1 MVAKVTGSRCS
12 SSGAKERA
20 GERLSKNDRQPRN
33 QPHVIRIR
41 EDRNRRIPIH
51 EDGASGGSCV
61 APHQLESVNVHPPGV
76 RALPRPSERDAVTTS
91 VDQE

>member
-41 EDRNRRIPIH
+41 EDRNRRIRFTKTEQA
-51 EDGASGGSCV
+51 ED
-61 APHQLESVNVHPPGV
+61 
-76 RALPRPSERDAVTTS
+76 RALLRTS
-91 VDQE
+91 